1 MVLVLVRGVVPPF
14 FSVREAGRLAN
25 NNVDRALGPLLLLN
39 LWYFSGEAWRGML
52 LLSASCDCS
61 FLTPRGVRI
70 LVLLVF
76 PHHEAFDNA
85 LANTNVN
92 ALLSVSVEASAAL
105 HRCVHDWLR
114 RPSNKRHLEDK

>member
-1 MVLVLVRGVVPPF
+1 MVLVLVRRVVPPF
-14 FSVREAGRLAN
+14 FSVRLRGRQAGYI
-25 NNVDRALGPLLLLN
+25 VDLALGPLLLLD

-76 PHHEAFDNA
+76 PHHEAFDND
-85 LANTNVN
+85 LANAN
-92 ALLSVSVEASAAL
+92 ALLSVPVEASAGL